1 MFTTRA
7 AAAAAGI
14 GLALSLSACSSSASV
29 EDTNAAYC
37 EGAAKVQSQLDELV
51 TLIDNGAPTTA
62 IKDQRDLVESAIQAN
77 SVPLSQLTNSV
88 QTELEA
94 ANDAFNDAIEA
105 IPEDAAPA
113 EAASSYKAAVEAY
126 EAAVAAVDSE
136 VGCS

>member
-105 IPEDAAPA
+105 IPEDATPA